1 MPNTALK
8 EFKEVLLDFRQLAS
22 LALKGAV
29 AAPLIDLW
37 LRIGPVP
44 TKPVSV
50 LSSLVEFLAVVWV
63 FQFWRNTAERKLH
76 IRMKAALVVFALGI
90 MVSLVLLWL
99 FTVSPGQG
107 RDRVVEGFAVRQ
119 DVKPLISDSYS
130 PEQALRESQYD
141 PEKVWT
147 KGSVVMMQTSIIV
160 IWMVTFASVAMY
172 LTIFIVLQRR
182 RSLPLNAQRAGGQA
196 Q

>member
-1 MPNTALK
+1 MPNAALK

-29 AAPLIDLW
+29 AAPLVDLW

-44 TKPVSV
+44 TKPVAV
-50 LSSLVEFLAVVWV
+50 LSSMVEFLAVVWV
-63 FQFWRNTAERKLH
+63 FQFWRKAGERKLH
-76 IRMKAALVVFALGI
+76 IRMKAALVVFALG
-90 MVSLVLLWL
+90 MVLSLVLLWL

-107 RDRVVEGFAVRQ
+107 RDRVVEGFSVRP
-119 DVKPLISDSYS
+119 DIKPLISDSYT
-130 PEQALRESQYD
+130 PEQALRESEYD

-147 KGSVVMMQTSIIV
+147 KGSVVTMQTSIIT

-172 LTIFIVLQRR
+172 LTIFIILQRR
-182 RSLPLNAQRAGGQA
+182 RSLPLRAQPASGQA

>member
-1 MPNTALK
+1 MPKTALK

-29 AAPLIDLW
+29 AAPLVDLW

-44 TKPVSV
+44 TKPVAV
-50 LSSLVEFLAVVWV
+50 LASLVEFLAVVWV
-63 FQFWRNTAERKLH
+63 FQFWQNAAERKLH
-76 IRMKAALVVFALGI
+76 MRMKGALVVFGLG
-90 MVSLVLLWL
+90 MVLSLVLLWL

-107 RDRVVEGFAVRQ
+107 RDRVVEGFSVRS
-119 DVKPLISDSYS
+119 DVKQLISDSYP

-141 PEKVWT
+141 PEKIWT

-160 IWMVTFASVAMY
+160 IWMITFASVATY
-172 LTIFIVLQRR
+172 LTIFIILQRR
-182 RSLPLNAQRAGGQA
+182 RSLPPSARRKSG
-196 Q
+196 